1 MKTQVVEQKNRTGKA
16 LWGLLFL
23 WGITAVY
30 FAYSIFSE
38 HNLIKRYFGMA
49 RYGVLLGIIL
59 GIFLPLVLL
68 TVVLRKKIIAEGFDK
83 KQYGYGLA
91 GSLSLTFLILVYL
104 PAEVYFHNSGDFGFP
119 YQLILRSYVLH
130 ILFWII
136 VPPLVLALL
145 RKPVFDKIYVLLV
158 GLLLAV
164 YVQYMFLNRNLGA
177 LSGADYIWQEH
188 IGETIGDLCVWVLIL
203 GGAIFFAIKKRE
215 IACKVANYIYI
226 GFFLL
231 HFITFGTILVQA
243 DQSCFHY
250 GGMYFDDSERFCL
263 GEEGNIIVYVLDS
276 VDNRHTF
283 NLLEENED
291 ILKEFKD
298 YTIYTNTCSVYDQTS
313 TSLLQMV
320 TNGEI
325 PLDLRSDEYIDK
337 AWQEPQAVAFHNRM
351 HEAGYEIIYSGFENQ
366 QKSVYAAELVD
377 NAKLFNEEKDS
388 PTEVSY
394 KRIYLCTKIL
404 VQYMAYPQIL
414 KSTVSTGDAYFKD
427 CVIYTMP
434 ASTDLEGYNAERDLK
449 ERGGKYYVMRHTDGT
464 HLPHDDVETFVGWL
478 DAIAEDMNQMKDM
491 GLYENATIIITSD
504 HGSDYGVSHQVAST
518 PIFWMKL
525 GGEQHEEVVRND
537 APISHE
543 DYLATILYA
552 AGLYEDSDEAVYGK
566 PVNFY
571 EEGESRVRYW
581 HDCVYDPNY
590 PKYVRYNTLYQYS
603 FDGDTKEFERV
614 VEAGENLTILPVKH

>member
-1 MKTQVVEQKNRTGKA
+1 METQMREQKNRIGKS
-16 LWGLLFL
+16 LLGLLFL
-23 WGITAVY
+23 WGIIAVY
-30 FAYSIFSE
+30 FSYSIFSE
-38 HNLIKRYFGMA
+38 YDFIKRYFGMA
-49 RYGVLLGIIL
+49 RYGVLLGMIL
-59 GIFLPLVLL
+59 GIFLPLALFTILL
-68 TVVLRKKIIAEGFDK
+68 RRKLISEEFQK
-83 KQYGYGLA
+83 KQYLYGLA

-104 PAEVYFHNSGDFGFP
+104 PAEVFFHNSGDFGFP
-119 YQLILRSYVLH
+119 YQLIIRSYTLH
-130 ILFWII
+130 ILFWVLI
-136 VPPLVLALL
+136 PPLVLALFK
-145 RKPVFDKIYVLLV
+145 KPIFDKIYPFFA
-158 GLLLAV
+158 GLLLAI

-188 IGETIGDLCVWVLIL
+188 MGETIGDLCVWVVIL
-203 GGAIFFAIKKRE
+203 GGAIFLSVKKGE
-215 IACKVANYIYI
+215 VTCKVANYL
-226 GFFLL
+226 FMFLFL
-231 HFITFGTILVQA
+231 IHLVTYGTILLQA
-243 DQSCFHY
+243 EEKNFHY
-250 GGMYFDDSERFCL
+250 SGMYYSESERFSL

-276 VDNRHTF
+276 VDNRHT
-283 NLLEENED
+283 NTLLDQNAE
-291 ILKEFKD
+291 ISKAFQD
-298 YTIYTNTCSVYDQTS
+298 YTIYTNTCSTYDQTS
-313 TSLLQMV
+313 TSLLRMV

-325 PLDLRSDEYIDK
+325 PLDLQTDEYIDL
-337 AWQEPQAVAFHNRM
+337 AWQEPQAVAFHDRM
-351 HEAGYEIIYSGFENQ
+351 HDAGYKIIYSGFENQ
-366 QKSVYAAELVD
+366 QKSTYAAGLVD
-377 NAKLFNEEKDS
+377 NAILFDEEKDK
-388 PTEVSY
+388 PMEISY
-394 KRIYLCTKIL
+394 KKIYLYSRFL

-414 KSTVSTGDAYFKD
+414 KSTISTSAVYFKD
-427 CVIYTMP
+427 CVIYAMP
-434 ASTDLEGYNAERDLK
+434 ASTDLAGYLEERNLGVQ
-449 ERGGKYYVMRHTDGT
+449 GGKYYVMRHTDGT

-478 DAIAEDMNQMKDM
+478 DAIAEDMNQMKEM
-491 GLYENATIIITSD
+491 GLYEDATIIITSD

-525 GGEQHEEVVRND
+525 GGEQHEKVVRND